1 VKITHLL
8 ASLAFCPPLGTALEL
23 TGTIC
28 GPDEEPIPNLE
39 VTFTTPDE
47 RVFTSSTRSNGD
59 FSVVLPN
66 TGTTEGILTVDPV
79 SVIEQGF
86 VRPPE
91 FTWSNNTPPQ
101 IPVIEL
107 EEITPELV
115 FERRPDGSNSLHFT
129 FDWVAG
135 AIPKIL
141 RTYCVERSSDL
152 ISWEIV
158 MNVGMAC
165 PPVEFIDETVPDLS
179 FCYYRIRPL
188 DPIDMV
194 LVPWDGLGLIGDPA
208 IMLPEMA
215 FWLTPWPGNVVT
227 INSGLTLDARV
238 PIIAPEIRLV
248 PDPGE

>member
-1 VKITHLL
+1 
-8 ASLAFCPPLGTALEL
+8 
-23 TGTIC
+23 
-28 GPDEEPIPNLE
+28 
-39 VTFTTPDE
+39 
-47 RVFTSSTRSNGD
+47 
-59 FSVVLPN
+59 
-66 TGTTEGILTVDPV
+66 
-79 SVIEQGF
+79 
-86 VRPPE
+86 
-91 FTWSNNTPPQ
+91 
-101 IPVIEL
+101 
-107 EEITPELV
+107 
-115 FERRPDGSNSLHFT
+115 
-129 FDWVAG
+129 
-135 AIPKIL
+135 
-141 RTYCVERSSDL
+141 
-152 ISWEIV
+152 